1 MPRSFIVLAPKAIHE
16 EVIDLNSYYID
27 PNKGRNIE
35 RDTTQIRNLRKWI
48 PGEYT
53 IQCWYKY
60 EHKPSFTGG
69 KDLWRGLATSN
80 MITLSIE
87 TDESDGD

>member
-1 MPRSFIVLAPKAIHE
+1 M
-16 EVIDLNSYYID
+16 
-27 PNKGRNIE
+27 
-35 RDTTQIRNLRKWI
+35 

-60 EHKPSFTGG
+60 EHKPSLIGG

-80 MITLSIE
+80 MITISLE
-87 TDESDGD
+87 NGKLESE